1 MTYTPP
7 ECFTSHLIDRD
18 ATVVELKTTFNGK
31 PIIVTGSSKRENGD
45 PFNADLGYTLAFARA
60 AANLSK
66 ALLKEV
72 EPDVG

>member
-1 MTYTPP
+1 MTYIPP
-7 ECFTSHLIDRD
+7 ETTTNHLVDRD
-18 ATVVELKTTFNGK
+18 ATVVELTTFVSGK
-31 PIIVTGSSKRENGD
+31 QIIVTGSSKRENGD